1 MRIAGTSS
9 HSTTMITR
17 GPRKGGHEYVPLPTH
32 GPMVA
37 VDVEAL
43 AQVPDPSDLLSGVH
57 QHDIADVMAHVNTS
71 GASKKTCTSSQSTW

>member
-43 AQVPDPSDLLSGVH
+43 AQVPELLPEMAVPGVLP
-57 QHDIADVMAHVNTS
+57 TS
-71 GASKKTCTSSQSTW
+71 MKSTP

>member
-17 GPRKGGHEYVPLPTH
+17 GPRKGGHEYVPLLTH

-43 AQVPDPSDLLSGVH
+43 TQVSELLPEMAVPGCCHIDEVDALSTSDI
-57 QHDIADVMAHVNTS
+57 D
-71 GASKKTCTSSQSTW
+71 

>member
-37 VDVEAL
+37 VDVAAL
-43 AQVPDPSDLLSGVH
+43 AQLPGLLPEVAMPGVAYI
-57 QHDIADVMAHVNTS
+57 DD
-71 GASKKTCTSSQSTW
+71 STP